1 MLTLLLLFPLL
12 QIDLR
17 AGSHHDGEETAVTL
31 YFISLLKS
39 VQSTPGI
46 GSPQTPEKTLT
57 HSHTNSKQM
66 TVKLNGEGPG
76 PLSWKTEN
84 ILPSL
89 KQNFRSHSD
98 DLETSFSP
106 FFLPF
111 SEDSGAR
118 GPEKQRSPS
127 LNRTDEATMRAWVC
141 LWERGKRLSGGQL
154 LNV

>member
-17 AGSHHDGEETAVTL
+17 AGSHHDGEETAFTL

-39 VQSTPGI
+39 VQSTSGI
-46 GSPQTPEKTLT
+46 ASSQTPEKTPT

-66 TVKLNGEGPG
+66 TGKLNGEGPG
-76 PLSWKTEN
+76 RLSWKTGT
-84 ILPSL
+84 ILCSL

-106 FFLPF
+106 FFL
-111 SEDSGAR
+111 S
-118 GPEKQRSPS
+118 
-127 LNRTDEATMRAWVC
+127 
-141 LWERGKRLSGGQL
+141 
-154 LNV
+154 